1 MPAIVVIVA
10 VDASQQAEHAF
21 DWYLTHIHRPE
32 NIIVIVHCIDLDSI
46 TEQDDVELTDELSSR
61 SWEQQR
67 QKIKAVEDKYRWK
80 LNEHGLPGKILM
92 ESGKPVDV
100 IVNVATHENAGLI
113 VLGSRG
119 LGRLKRT
126 FTSTSVSDHVLHRAR
141 CPVVICR
148 NSDTTASSIA
158 SNSSSNSL

>member
-1 MPAIVVIVA
+1 LCKR
-10 VDASQQAEHAF
+10 DAAQ
-21 DWYLTHIHRPE
+21 
-32 NIIVIVHCIDLDSI
+32 
-46 TEQDDVELTDELSSR
+46 
-61 SWEQQR
+61 
-67 QKIKAVEDKYRWK
+67 
-80 LNEHGLPGKILM
+80 LPGRILT

-148 NSDTTASSIA
+148 YSDTSIA
-158 SNSSSNSL
+158 SNSSSSSL